1 MKIKWKTLLICI
13 AIPLLVGGISGLIS
27 MNSMQTFA
35 ALEKPPLSPPAWLF
49 PVVWTILY
57 ILMGIASYLIIASDT
72 TQRET
77 ERALSLYALQL
88 FFNFF
93 WSILFFNLGLYWFAF
108 AWLLVLWVLIG
119 LCIIYFSRIS
129 NTAALLMVPYFLWV
143 TFAAYLNAG
152 VAYLNA

>member
-13 AIPLLVGGISGLIS
+13 AIPLLVGGVSGLIS

-49 PVVWTILY
+49 PVVWTLLY
-57 ILMGIASYLIIASDT
+57 ISMGVACYLIISADAP
-72 TQRET
+72 QRET

-93 WSILFFNLGLYWFAF
+93 WSILFFNLELYWFAF

-119 LCIIYFSRIS
+119 LCIVYFSRIS
-129 NTAALLMVPYFLWV
+129 NAAALLMVPYFLWV